1 MLAAELGY
9 ADQSHLVREFGEF
22 TGTSPAGLL
31 AMRPGAGGRDH
42 RR

>member
-22 TGTSPAGLL
+22 TGTSPAAFLGTQ
-31 AMRPGAGGRDH
+31 PGARGADH